1 LGAGLKLYF
10 RGHLLVLAMYFL
22 LLLFLTKQNEG
33 TKTGYMKP
41 GSIFTSQI
49 TAILISN
56 LMIYFQMSLMG
67 NWLLPIRPLA
77 VLFVLQIA
85 FAAFWAIVSDR
96 IYRAVFSPI
105 ETLVIVSTDTDKI
118 IKAFN
123 TRSDRFQIIRV
134 INIWDKN
141 IDIKQECLRWY
152 GAVVIDTMEEA
163 VRNDIMEYCYAHHIR
178 VYYLP
183 DIPDIIVNGCEPV
196 DLFKIPVMELKE
208 YSISWENRLIK
219 RLMDIAMSSALI
231 IIVSPAMAI
240 RALYG
245 KIKYGKVIEGVTCTT
260 KKNRSFTL
268 HRFYKGGGIPLK
280 RIDRLPMLIDVFRGK
295 MSMVGPSPMGAGE
308 TAELIDKDPRY
319 AYRLRVKAGIT
330 GNAQIYARAQA
341 DNEDRL
347 KFDLMYI
354 QNYSIML
361 DLKLIMSSVRTR
373 RKEV

>member
-1 LGAGLKLYF
+1 
-10 RGHLLVLAMYFL
+10 
-22 LLLFLTKQNEG
+22 
-33 TKTGYMKP
+33 
-41 GSIFTSQI
+41 
-49 TAILISN
+49 
-56 LMIYFQMSLMG
+56 
-67 NWLLPIRPLA
+67 
-77 VLFVLQIA
+77 
-85 FAAFWAIVSDR
+85 
-96 IYRAVFSPI
+96 
-105 ETLVIVSTDTDKI
+105 
-118 IKAFN
+118 
-123 TRSDRFQIIRV
+123 
-134 INIWDKN
+134 
-141 IDIKQECLRWY
+141 
-152 GAVVIDTMEEA
+152 MEEA